1 MGSGHSH
8 RHPSSATAAQA
19 APGRLLMVLGAV
31 GLLVVVGMVLLWPA
45 HPARATGGLSGQLV
59 SGTVRSTQLTGCGQS
74 GAGCERS
81 VVVQVSSGPDA
92 PTTTTLTFAP
102 GPTDPGLR
110 VGDEVRLA
118 RTVQNGQ
125 VLYEFDDIARGRP
138 LLLLGLAFLVVV
150 LAVGRWRGLAAV
162 AGLVLAGALLVVF
175 TMPALLA
182 GSSPTLVALVTGA
195 AITLVVLP
203 LSHGASA
210 TTGIAMLGTLAGMAV
225 AALAAAISVASLR
238 ITGLSSEE
246 NATLALRGAHT
257 SVSGLLLAGA
267 VIGALGVLNDVTVTQ
282 AAAVAE
288 LRAGGAERWVVLSS
302 AMRIGRDHIASTVYS
317 LVLAYAGS
325 ALPLLLLFS
334 LSRQPTTDVL
344 TSDSI
349 APEIATSLIGGIA
362 LVLVVPLTTALAAAI
377 SQPAT
382 RPAGAPGP
390 VAGHRSG

>member
-8 RHPSSATAAQA
+8 RHSSSVVAG
-19 APGRLLMVLGAV
+19 APGRLLVVLLGV
-31 GLLVVVGMVLLWPA
+31 IGLLVVVGLVWLWPA
-45 HPARATGGLSGQLV
+45 HRAGTAGGLSGQLV
-59 SGTVRSTQLTGCGQS
+59 GGTVRSTQLIGCEPAGV
-74 GAGCERS
+74 GCERS

-118 RTVQNGQ
+118 RAVQGGQ

-138 LLLLGLAFLVVV
+138 LLLLGLVFLIVV

-162 AGLVLAGALLVVF
+162 AGLVLAGVLLVVF

-182 GSSPTLVALVTGA
+182 GSSPIWVALVTGA

-210 TTGIAMLGTLAGMAV
+210 TTGIAMLGTLAGMTV
-225 AALAAAISVASLR
+225 AAVAAAISVASLR

-246 NATLALRGAHT
+246 NTTLALRGAHT

-288 LRAGGAERWVVLSS
+288 LRAGGASRRVVLSS

-317 LVLAYAGS
+317 LVLAYTGS
-325 ALPLLLLFS
+325 SLPLLLLFS
-334 LSRQPTTDVL
+334 LSRQSTTDVL
-344 TSDSI
+344 TSDSL

-377 SQPAT
+377 NQPAT
-382 RPAGAPGP
+382 EPAGAPGP